1 VKRLPRPAREADTG
15 ALSVAG
21 CVHHLDGFDVRQI
34 EILQLLDKGDVM
46 QLFTLLSWPGKFQA
60 LDVKNKR
67 FQKVLDFIG

>member
-1 VKRLPRPAREADTG
+1 MRAREADIGT
-15 ALSVAG
+15 LSVAG
-21 CVHHLDGFDVRQI
+21 CVHHLDGFGVRQI

-60 LDVKNKR
+60 WTGVRIKNKR

>member
-1 VKRLPRPAREADTG
+1 
-15 ALSVAG
+15 
-21 CVHHLDGFDVRQI
+21 VHHLDGFGVRQI

-60 LDVKNKR
+60 WTGVRIKNKR